1 MKVLQRPRR
10 LGIGLCFASAAVP
23 DDLRARATR
32 LLDSLG
38 YFGVFELEFI
48 RSRGRYLLIDMNPR
62 FYNQIQLDVTRGLDL
77 PMLAYASAVGDDD
90 RVSLLAGLASP
101 DGAERVFCN
110 RIGLGIL
117 LSAQRLFGSMTSAEA
132 ARWRAWTRDH
142 EAALVDP
149 ISADDDPGP
158 TLAEGMGQVFG
169 CLRHPRA
176 FMRMIAL
183 ER

>member
-77 PMLAYASAVGDDD
+77 PMLA
-90 RVSLLAGLASP
+90 
-101 DGAERVFCN
+101 
-110 RIGLGIL
+110 
-117 LSAQRLFGSMTSAEA
+117 
-132 ARWRAWTRDH
+132 
-142 EAALVDP
+142 
-149 ISADDDPGP
+149 
-158 TLAEGMGQVFG
+158 
-169 CLRHPRA
+169 
-176 FMRMIAL
+176 
-183 ER
+183 